1 MNFLRPIMLLLA
13 ASTILY
19 SCSSDSE
26 DPVPEPDVIAP
37 NVDFSIPGN
46 SGTSSTETPVVS
58 NQIVVDIDAQD
69 AGGVAKVEAFINN
82 EKVGEDTTAPYQITI
97 DVSNYTSKNNL
108 TAKFTDYTLKVTVT
122 DTSGNETSK
131 EQVIHIDNEL
141 PSITEVSL
149 ADGQVIGGDTNAV
162 TFNVSDNEGL
172 NSVKTYL
179 NDTLLEEIT
188 EDIYEVNL
196 NTSELS
202 DGENFL
208 KIEATDLADNITT
221 YEVPF
226 ISDNTGPEIIS
237 NTVEDGQILDESLL
251 ISTGLSD
258 IHSQVS
264 FIDIALGEQNLL
276 TTDVA
281 FPAGT
286 DGQVDLVFDSETIAT
301 GEHVLKITAS
311 DALGNTSSLEITVQI
326 LRRLITINIPTG
338 FYNPESAR
346 LFVFASGMD
355 GQLLDVKR
363 IYSDTE
369 MVRLHTTNET
379 VGDFEYM
386 LTFGEYISGSIGNAT
401 EFTTV
406 QNISPEVMPV
416 INLNTYQRF
425 LNQSNSYLIPTENF
439 DFNDEL
445 NIVAQGFDY
454 YGNFNQIESGSTSDI
469 SIVQRQNVSSILQSN
484 SFYLALYNNT
494 LNTYS
499 YTLLDSNIAADL
511 VISAD
516 MFTTQG
522 VEQRFYDP
530 IMNGQA
536 FESSTIDIRGYL
548 NQDDFNNN
556 INHLIHNHGY
566 GYIPLNGIPYF
577 INDTFTN
584 YKYTVRINDY
594 FTERT
599 GQPEGS
605 FTPVDWTIDY
615 SFLNN
620 QIDITKSGI
629 GHTVGKIFIDSE
641 TPEVI
646 NGLNVS
652 YRWNL
657 VYDSQKMD
665 QVILP
670 QIPEEIQ
677 SWGFYTIYE
686 NDGFKVQQ
694 VEIKGFQGIPDYN
707 SYLSGVIKDNKYS
720 FVVSLNME
728 SKFNSTVQGY
738 YNRAPNFLL
747 D

>member
-13 ASTILY
+13 ASTMLY

-26 DPVPEPDVIAP
+26 DPAPTPEPDVIAP
-37 NVDFSIPGN
+37 EVDFSIPGN
-46 SGTSSTETPVVS
+46 PSSTSSETPVIS
-58 NQIVVDIDAQD
+58 NQIVVEVDAQD
-69 AGGVAKVEAFINN
+69 AGGVAKVEAFIDG
-82 EKVGEDTTAPYQITI
+82 EKVGEDTTAPYQIVI
-97 DVSNYTSKNNL
+97 DVSSYASKNTL
-108 TAKFTDYTLKVTVT
+108 TGKFTDYILKVTVT

-141 PSITEVSL
+141 PSIAEVSL
-149 ADGQVIGGDTNAV
+149 TDGQVIGGDTNTV
-162 TFNVSDNEGL
+162 TFSVSDNEGL

-179 NDTLLEEIT
+179 NETLLEEHT
-188 EDIYEVNL
+188 DGTYEINL
-196 NTSELS
+196 NTLELS
-202 DGENFL
+202 DGENSF
-208 KIEATDLADNITT
+208 KIEAVDLADNVAT
-221 YEVPF
+221 YDVAF
-226 ISDNTGPEIIS
+226 ISDNTGPIVSLESIAANQIVDEPTMVSPNITDEYSAITSVEFLMEDSSQLVLEGEVTHEWELNPNGFNTGAIS
-237 NTVEDGQILDESLL
+237 IYIKALDSL
-251 ISTGLSD
+251 G
-258 IHSQVS
+258 
-264 FIDIALGEQNLL
+264 N
-276 TTDVA
+276 
-281 FPAGT
+281 
-286 DGQVDLVFDSETIAT
+286 ETIV
-301 GEHVLKITAS
+301 EFPI
-311 DALGNTSSLEITVQI
+311 EI

-346 LFVFASGMD
+346 LFVFASDME
-355 GQLLDVKR
+355 GQLLDIKR

-369 MVRLHTTNET
+369 VVKLQTTNEIE
-379 VGDFEYM
+379 GDFEYM
-386 LTFGEYISGSIGNAT
+386 ITFGEYISGAVGNAT

-406 QNISPEVMPV
+406 QNVSPAVMPTM
-416 INLNTYQRF
+416 NLKANKRF
-425 LNQSNSYLIPTENF
+425 LNSSFSYLVPTENF

-454 YGNFNQIESGSTSDI
+454 YANFNQIESGPTSDI
-469 SIVQRQNVSSILQSN
+469 SIVQRKTVNSALQSD
-484 SFYLALYNNT
+484 SFYLAMYNNT

-499 YTLLDSNIAADL
+499 YAVLDSNIASDL
-511 VISAD
+511 IISAD

-530 IMNGQA
+530 IMNGQT
-536 FESSTIDIRGYL
+536 FESSTIDIRGFFNL
-548 NQDDFNNN
+548 NEFNNN

-566 GYIPLNGIPYF
+566 GYIPPNGIPYF
-577 INDTFTN
+577 ISDAFTN

-605 FTPVDWTIDY
+605 FTPVDWSVDY

-620 QIDITKSGI
+620 QIDITTSGV

-677 SWGFYTIYE
+677 SWGFYTVYE

-707 SYLSGVIKDNKYS
+707 SYLSGVLKNNKYS
-720 FVVSLNME
+720 FTVSPNMQ
-728 SKFNSTVQGY
+728 SKFNSTAQGY